1 MKAKKNFLALV
12 LTFSLLVSA
21 QIILGQE
28 INIPEPEFIN
38 SAVYVEDNQPQ
49 RLEKA
54 IPFDVSRRTIASYA
68 TGYYADEQLKQVKG
82 TESNVRLPLKD
93 RYAFIIRVSS
103 NMFDPYEEIAIV
115 KLEPTKKNR
124 KYKAGGM
131 DMLGQQ
137 KTGDLDYVSFQGK
150 KYGESSY
157 LIVIDQQMEPGEY
170 AIMLRRASDVLNCFG
185 VGE

>member
-1 MKAKKNFLALV
+1 MKTMKNYLTIVLALS
-12 LTFSLLVSA
+12 TLLSA
-21 QIILGQE
+21 QTIFSQDITT
-28 INIPEPEFIN
+28 PEPEFIN

-54 IPFDVSRRTIASYA
+54 IPFEVSRRTVASYA

-82 TESNVRLPLKD
+82 TASNVRLPLKD
-93 RYAFIIRVSS
+93 RYTFIIRVSS

-115 KLEPTKKNR
+115 KLEPTRKNR

-137 KTGDLDYVSFQGK
+137 KTGDFDYISFQGK

-157 LIVIDQQMEPGEY
+157 LIVVDQQMDMGEY